1 MKAKLLSLAGS
12 GLGPQGKGM
21 AYLSVGKAYHGLH
34 HGYTLSVLQRI
45 EGTVVLQRRKVLLP
59 PRRSHL
65 FHNLSLCLGERRE
78 EHMRGSS
85 VRA

>member
-45 EGTVVLQRRKVLLP
+45 EGTVVLQRRKVENTGTPLSSELTHPAMTFLLD
-59 PRRSHL
+59 
-65 FHNLSLCLGERRE
+65 FI
-78 EHMRGSS
+78 
-85 VRA
+85 V